1 MDTTAVV
8 FAAPGQLTLKALPL
22 SPPEGATAL
31 VDVHFS
37 AISTGTERLLWT
49 GDMPAFPGMGYPLVP
64 GYETVGR
71 VSKAPRNSGLH
82 EGDLVFVPGANCY
95 GPVRGLFG
103 GASQR
108 IATAPGKL
116 IPLDE
121 SLHETGTL
129 LALAATACHAV
140 TLGRLPDLIVGH
152 GVLGRLMARITL
164 ALGGKP
170 VVWENLA
177 ERQHGAAGYTVTAT
191 GDDPRKDYGCI
202 ADASGDTHIIDT
214 CISHLARR
222 GEVVLAG
229 FYAEPLHFV
238 FPPAFMREA
247 TIRIAAQ
254 WEAKDIE
261 TVLDLVR
268 RGALSLD
275 GLITHRNPASEAQA
289 AYETAFNNP
298 GCLKMLLDW
307 RTYQ

>member
-1 MDTTAVV
+1 MNSTAVV
-8 FAAPGQLTLKALPL
+8 FAAPGQLVLKDLPL

-31 VDVHFS
+31 VDVECS

-82 EGDLVFVPGANCY
+82 EGDLVFVPGASCY

-103 GASQR
+103 GAASR
-108 IATAPGKL
+108 IATAPEKL
-116 IPLDE
+116 ISLDE
-121 SLHETGTL
+121 KYQETGTL

-140 TLGRLPDLIVGH
+140 TMGRLPELIVGH

-164 ALGGKP
+164 AFGGEP
-170 VVWENLA
+170 TVWENRI
-177 ERQHGAAGYTVTAT
+177 ERQAGADGYVVKSASLDT
-191 GDDPRKDYGCI
+191 RKDYNCI
-202 ADASGDTHIIDT
+202 VDASGDTQVLDV
-214 CISHLARR
+214 CIRHLARH

-229 FYAEPLHFV
+229 FYADPLQFV

-247 TIRIAAQ
+247 AIRIAAQ
-254 WEAKDIE
+254 WTTKDMDI
-261 TVLDLVR
+261 VLDLVG

-275 GLITHRNPASEAQA
+275 RLITHRCPASEAQT
-289 AYETAFNNP
+289 AYETAFNNSS
-298 GCLKMLLDW
+298 CLKMVLDW
-307 RTYQ
+307 RACQ